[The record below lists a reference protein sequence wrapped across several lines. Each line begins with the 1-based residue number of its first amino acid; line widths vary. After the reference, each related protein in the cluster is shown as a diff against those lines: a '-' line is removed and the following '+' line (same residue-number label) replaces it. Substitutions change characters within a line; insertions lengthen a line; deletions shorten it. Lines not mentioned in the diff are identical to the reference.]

1 MANQRSFKQQF
12 FRFASEVRDVC
23 CACFFT
29 GKNRVESAH
38 RLDGARCGRGCCLRC
53 WREGHSSTSCSITRS
68 TLPKGVCWFCYM
80 PQKLFGEKTHRHS
93 ASRDC
98 EFKDK
103 LLPIVWITFRK
114 GKLGPALAAFGLD
127 TTFDEVRLQEWL
139 KLPSNMEE
147 FMEESKVLNIVRLA
161 MWLYD
166 DKVQSNQRK

>member
-1 MANQRSFKQQF
+1 
-12 FRFASEVRDVC
+12 
-23 CACFFT
+23 
-29 GKNRVESAH
+29 
-38 RLDGARCGRGCCLRC
+38 
-53 WREGHSSTSCSITRS
+53 
-68 TLPKGVCWFCYM
+68 M